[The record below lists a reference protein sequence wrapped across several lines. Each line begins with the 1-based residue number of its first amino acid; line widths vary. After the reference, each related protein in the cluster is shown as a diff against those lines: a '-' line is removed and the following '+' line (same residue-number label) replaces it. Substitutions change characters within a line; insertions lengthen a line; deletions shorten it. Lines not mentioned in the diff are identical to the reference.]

1 MNRLSDLVRSQPKHG
16 FEFPAW
22 LDSLVS
28 VGIVSSDP
36 HVVRR
41 QRFTNVVAY
50 AIAVN
55 ATQHLVTNIVYA
67 FQALAIVH
75 VYNLIVIVTALMVP
89 RLHRFG
95 DNTAAITLLSLMLL
109 GHLFIVWILGLD
121 SGLQIYFTL
130 AAVTLFMFGI
140 EQWRLF
146 WCGSVWPA
154 WSSSWCCNS
163 RPNRGWC

>member
-22 LDSLVS
+22 LDRLVS
-28 VGIVSSDP
+28 VGIISSDP
-36 HVVRR
+36 QVVRR

-55 ATQHLVTNIVYA
+55 ASQHLVTDIVYA

-75 VYNLIVIVTALMVP
+75 VYNVIVIVTALMVP
-89 RLHRFG
+89 RLYRFG

-109 GHLFIVWILGLD
+109 LISH
-121 SGLQIYFTL
+121 
-130 AAVTLFMFGI
+130 A
-140 EQWRLF
+140 
-146 WCGSVWPA
+146 
-154 WSSSWCCNS
+154 
-163 RPNRGWC
+163 NR